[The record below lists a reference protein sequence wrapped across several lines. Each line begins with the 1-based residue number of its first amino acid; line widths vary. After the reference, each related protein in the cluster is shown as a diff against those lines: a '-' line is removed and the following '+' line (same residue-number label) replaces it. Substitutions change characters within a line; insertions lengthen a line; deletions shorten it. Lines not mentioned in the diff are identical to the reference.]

1 MSSGAFSPSDD
12 NIYWFSRDLVAS
24 NLGGFG
30 SKEPEALSD
39 LADRLEV
46 QLSRGNQSA
55 DSLTREIKDTLLD
68 SVNRTYGGDI
78 SRRYRQTEDL
88 AKRIRERV
96 TGTNDIR
103 EFVFAARAVVRT
115 SEILNQTA
123 SFERAQITDIVDR
136 VLQDSSSSTPDP
148 SRAYEALKQ
157 VDIEGEAHQLGGQ
170 RVPLVEYVQDLLNN
184 HGSGGQGVS
193 VEEARVVSAIAQEY
207 ERRAGQSRSSTAGGV
222 FEKALQRIFDR
233 FDIPATGK
241 PAHLGDLEIDNRV
254 TGPDGDVGFS
264 CKRTLRERFRQ
275 SLSRE
280 AEIDVDEVWFVAL
293 LVGDVSSDKV
303 SNIRDNSG
311 RLYVPRES
319 YVWERYKNDRSL
331 TYALRPADEFVQ
343 DVRDFT
349 GV

>member
-1 MSSGAFSPSDD
+1 
-12 NIYWFSRDLVAS
+12 LVAS

-30 SKEPEALSD
+30 SKEPEALSN
-39 LADRLEV
+39 LADGLEA
-46 QLSRGNQSA
+46 QLSRDNQNT
-55 DSLTREIKDTLLD
+55 DSLAREIEDTLLD

-88 AKRIRERV
+88 VKRIQERI
-96 TGTNDIR
+96 TDIDDIR
-103 EFVFAARAVVRT
+103 EFVLAARAVVRT
-115 SEILNQTA
+115 SEILQQTA
-123 SFERAQITDIVDR
+123 SFDRAQITDIVDH
-136 VLQDSSSSTPDP
+136 VLQDDSGTPEP

-170 RVPLVEYVQDLLNN
+170 RVPLVEYVQDLLNS
-184 HGSGGQGVS
+184 HGPGGRGVS
-193 VEEARVVSAIAQEY
+193 VEDARVVSAIAQEY

-222 FEKALQRIFDR
+222 FEQALQRIFDR
-233 FDIPATGK
+233 FSIPATGK

-254 TGPDGDVGFS
+254 TGPAGDVGFS

-293 LVGDVSSDKV
+293 LVGDVSADKIF
-303 SNIRDNSG
+303 NIRDNSG

-319 YVWERYKNDRSL
+319 FVWERYKNDQSL

-343 DVRDFT
+343 DVRSFT